1 MSSINIANLHWGSA
15 LSSRSAILLCVLST
29 AFSFNDSIEAAEP
42 EVLPQI
48 SSWQWLEGRR
58 DQVSRNVTALGRNLD
73 AWHLVR
79 TLEKTRTRPTYVS
92 ALTSKPPH
100 SKATTHA

>member
-73 AWHLVR
+73 A
-79 TLEKTRTRPTYVS
+79 
-92 ALTSKPPH
+92 
-100 SKATTHA
+100 